1 MGGSFWERTAW
12 SLINYWNM
20 PIIIF
25 NPFAN
30 FGKQSILQILSHILY
45 VFTLYKWYSL
55 TSFYFFRSTPQ
66 SLFLDL
72 SSLALPSPCQRAT
85 RMLLRLYWWRV
96 AQNYTKRLSKHDTH
110 ITWGRHTASL
120 SSSSHSVTVSLKIHI
135 PVSTVVWCPS
145 ASQCLQQYND
155 GIMTLKLLRSSA
167 LFPAHISVS
176 SRSGHIRNAPQQ
188 SQRPCT
194 RYTIKQPSK

>member
-1 MGGSFWERTAW
+1 MWHKSKSIWVTRLFFCQNDSKMGGSFWERTAW

-72 SSLALPSPCQRAT
+72 SSLALPSSIEPKCLSIST
-85 RMLLRLYWWRV
+85 SIWR
-96 AQNYTKRLSKHDTH
+96 S
-110 ITWGRHTASL
+110 I
-120 SSSSHSVTVSLKIHI
+120 
-135 PVSTVVWCPS
+135 
-145 ASQCLQQYND
+145 
-155 GIMTLKLLRSSA
+155 
-167 LFPAHISVS
+167 
-176 SRSGHIRNAPQQ
+176 
-188 SQRPCT
+188 
-194 RYTIKQPSK
+194 TIKVRTNGQNLSILTNMTPN